1 MPRQVPRLSQA
12 RRQVRGGDAVVAG
25 LAGAGRGHWYLL
37 QSQAVSGGNTASR
50 GRGDEQHQADLPGG
64 GVAGHQSPFASTR
77 RLTGLVWTKAD
88 RDELLAFAC
97 SRLPRLRERTVDG
110 SNLGTDALYEI
121 PLMRPNGGTRNGE
134 TDAPD

>member
-1 MPRQVPRLSQA
+1 MATRPAVPGTGGRQHLVHLR
-12 RRQVRGGDAVVAG
+12 
-25 LAGAGRGHWYLL
+25 
-37 QSQAVSGGNTASR
+37 T
-50 GRGDEQHQADLPGG
+50 
-64 GVAGHQSPFASTR
+64 
-77 RLTGLVWTKAD
+77 LTGLAWTKAD